1 MVCFYREGSIL
12 LAINIFV
19 ILLFIGFGIS
29 FSRGKGINLI
39 AGYNTMSEREKAK
52 LNQKALCSC
61 MAKMMF
67 CLAGTWVV
75 LTIGLQTGRMWL
87 FWVGSV
93 LFLGVII
100 FFLIYMNTGNR
111 LKN

>member
-1 MVCFYREGSIL
+1 MLVTNL
-12 LAINIFV
+12 FV
-19 ILLFIGFGIS
+19 ILLFVGLGIS
-29 FSRGKGINLI
+29 FARGNGTNLI
-39 AGYNTMSEREKAK
+39 AGYNTMSEQEKAK
-52 LNQKALCSC
+52 LNRKALCSC

-75 LTIGLQTGRMWL
+75 LSIGLQTGRMWL

-93 LFLGVII
+93 LFLGVIV

-111 LKN
+111 LKNKNT